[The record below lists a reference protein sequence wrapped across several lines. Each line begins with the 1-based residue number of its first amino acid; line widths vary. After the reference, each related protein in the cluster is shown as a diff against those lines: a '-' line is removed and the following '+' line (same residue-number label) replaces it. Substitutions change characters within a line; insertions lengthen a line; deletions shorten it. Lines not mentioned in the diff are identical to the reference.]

1 MTIDIGSVYRDHA
14 DLAPRAVSPF
24 MDALRGSDIL
34 AIAQQVKQLQSEGH
48 TVRNL
53 TIGDFDAAQFPI
65 PDALREAI
73 KAALDAGHTTYPPAV
88 GMPELREAIRGLYLR
103 DLGLDIPVDAILA
116 GSGARPPLYAAFGVL
131 VAEGD
136 TVVYPVPSWN
146 INHYTFLNKGRGVP
160 IVTTPESGFMPTLAQ
175 IKPHLAEARMVVINS
190 PSNPAGTV
198 ISKESLTEICDAI
211 LEENRA
217 PPPARRPSRSTSCLR
232 RRLLAAHV
240 QRRRAP
246 HADEPAPRD
255 GALHHHRSTPS
266 ASRWAATGLRVGWC
280 VAPPWVRAKMQ
291 ALIGHMG
298 AWAGRAEQ
306 VATAHVLAQPSLTAE
321 WMSAFMDGISARL
334 GALEA
339 GITALRGEGFPVRC
353 LRGEGAIYLSVQVDL
368 VGRTAPDGTT
378 LATDE
383 DVRSYILR
391 HAGVAVVPFPA
402 FGFPEGSGWVRMS
415 VGSISEADAHAT
427 VASLRAALA
436 PFRG

>member
-217 PPPARRPSRSTSCLR
+217 RRQRGDRPLYLLYDAVYWQLTFNGAEHHMPMSLR
-232 RRLLAAHV
+232 PEM
-240 QRRRAP
+240 AP
-246 HADEPAPRD
+246 YTIIVDAI
-255 GALHHHRSTPS
+255 SKS
-266 ASRWAATGLRVGWC
+266 WAATGLRVGWC